1 MNPQWITPVWNVHS
15 CVRALATTRSGGVSA
30 GPWGLAGGRAGGLNL
45 GAHCGDDPG
54 AVQLNRARLRA
65 ALPAE
70 PVWLQQVHGT
80 AVGDAD
86 QAATTGSEPVADAS
100 VASRAGVV
108 CAVITADCLPVLL
121 AARDGSVV
129 AAAHAGW
136 RGLCAGVLEAAVDA
150 LHARVGA
157 SREIAAWLGPAIG
170 PGAFEVG
177 SEVREQFCDAH
188 ATAAAAFVP
197 VTEPGKWLADLYA
210 LARMRL
216 AQAGVNL
223 VSGGGLCTVADA
235 KRFYSFRRDR
245 TTGRMAACVWI
256 EADR

>member
-1 MNPQWITPVWNVHS
+1 MNPQWITPVWNVHPR
-15 CVRALATTRSGGVSA
+15 VRALATTRSGGVSA
-30 GPWGLAGGRAGGLNL
+30 GPWGLVAGKAGGLNL

-54 AVQLNRARLRA
+54 AVQQNRARLRA

-80 AVGDAD
+80 VVADAD
-86 QAATTGSEPVADAS
+86 RATAESAEPVADAC
-100 VASRAGVV
+100 VASRPGAV
-108 CAVITADCLPVLL
+108 CAVMTADCLPVLL
-121 AARDGSVV
+121 AARDGSAV

-136 RGLCAGVLEAAVDA
+136 RGLFAGVLEAAVA
-150 LHARVGA
+150 AVHSRAGA
-157 SREIAAWLGPAIG
+157 GREIAAWLGPAIG

-177 SEVREQFCDAH
+177 SEVRERFCDAH
-188 ATAAAAFVP
+188 AAAAAAFVP
-197 VTEPGKWLADLYA
+197 ATEPGKWLADLYT

-216 AQAGVNL
+216 ALAGVNL

-235 KRFYSFRRDR
+235 TRFYSFRRDR